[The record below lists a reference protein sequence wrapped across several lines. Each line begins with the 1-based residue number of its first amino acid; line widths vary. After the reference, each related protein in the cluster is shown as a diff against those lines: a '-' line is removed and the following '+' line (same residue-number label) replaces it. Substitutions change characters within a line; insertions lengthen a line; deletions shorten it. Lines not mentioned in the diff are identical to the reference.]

1 MRWPPA
7 WWRHT
12 LGWSERVSVRS
23 SGQPDRPAIVV
34 LSAGG
39 RQVERDVLAG
49 IEEEGVP
56 YLLIASD
63 AQVTAADLARRAA
76 LRSPL
81 HVGVGI
87 GARGDVCVQHSKLS
101 DPLPELSSGRDT
113 GAVSSRELGHN
124 AARIVVGLPLKPD
137 D

>member
-1 MRWPPA
+1 M
-7 WWRHT
+7 H
-12 LGWSERVSVRS
+12 S

-34 LSAGG
+34 LSAGS
-39 RQVERDVLAG
+39 REIERDVLAG

-56 YLLIASD
+56 YLVVPGDPGVS
-63 AQVTAADLARRAA
+63 AAELARSAA

-81 HVGVGI
+81 HVGVGV
-87 GARGDVCVQHSKLS
+87 GVRGEVCVRHAKLS
-101 DPLPELSSGRDT
+101 DPLPELSSGSNPDAAAGR
-113 GAVSSRELGHN
+113 VLGHN

>member
-1 MRWPPA
+1 M
-7 WWRHT
+7 
-12 LGWSERVSVRS
+12 
-23 SGQPDRPAIVV
+23 V

-56 YLLIASD
+56 YLLIAGD
-63 AQVTAADLARRAA
+63 AQAAADLARRAA

-101 DPLPELSSGRDT
+101 DPLPELSSGPDT
-113 GAVSSRELGHN
+113 GAVSGRELGHN